1 MPGRGLIG
9 LPSLDKVAVTSAGFV
24 QLHEPHRPAAPQR
37 VGRSPT
43 VAVTIHD
50 VARTANVST
59 ATVSR
64 AFSAPTL
71 LRDTTR
77 HRVLEVADRLGYG
90 PNRGN
95 RGPNPTRSGN
105 LGVIVPDVTNPFFP
119 SVLKGVQA
127 RARQSDYAVFLG
139 NSEENPRAE
148 IDLIRAM
155 ARQVD
160 GVIICAP
167 RMSSTELKEVLARTR
182 LVLVNRR
189 VAGVPAVV
197 MDNVG
202 GMRQAIDHLA
212 ALGHRRIAY
221 LGGPRTSWSN
231 RERRR
236 GLRRA
241 SRHGMAVV
249 EFGPFA
255 PQFEAGVHGADLAI
269 AAQLTAI
276 IAYNDLM
283 ALGALSRLADRGVR
297 VPQDV
302 SVLGFDD
309 IPMAAMCSPA
319 LTTVAIPQEHA
330 GIKAVDLLVDLLRP
344 DSIGLRDAACEL
356 ATQLTVRGSTGTP
369 AGGAAATVAHTRR
382 LGRHG

>member
-1 MPGRGLIG
+1 MEV
-9 LPSLDKVAVTSAGFV
+9 S
-24 QLHEPHRPAAPQR
+24 H
-37 VGRSPT
+37 
-43 VAVTIHD
+43 VAVTIND

-64 AFSAPTL
+64 AFSAPNL

-77 HRVLEVADRLGYG
+77 SRVLEVAERLGYG
-90 PNRGN
+90 PGRTG
-95 RGPNPTRSGN
+95 RGPVTGRTGN

-127 RARQSDYAVFLG
+127 RAHQGDYAVFLG
-139 NSEENPRAE
+139 NSEESPRAE

-167 RMSSTELKEVLARTR
+167 RMSSTDLRETLSRTK

-197 MDNVG
+197 LDNIG
-202 GMRQAIDHLA
+202 GMRQAVDHLA

-255 PQFEAGVHGADLAI
+255 PQFEAGVHGADLAL

-297 VPQDV
+297 VPDEV
-302 SVLGFDD
+302 SVIGFDD
-309 IPMAAMCSPA
+309 VPMAAMCHPA
-319 LTTVAIPQEHA
+319 LTTVAIPKEHA
-330 GIKAVDLLVDLLRP
+330 GTKAVDLLVNLLRQGALGP
-344 DSIGLRDAACEL
+344 RADSFEL

-369 AGGAAATVAHTRR
+369 PGCAAPAVAHPRR
-382 LGRHG
+382 TVGRA

>member
-1 MPGRGLIG
+1 MEC
-9 LPSLDKVAVTSAGFV
+9 VAV
-24 QLHEPHRPAAPQR
+24 AA
-37 VGRSPT
+37 
-43 VAVTIHD
+43 TIYD
-50 VARTANVST
+50 VARAAGVSA

-64 AFSAPTL
+64 AFSVPEL
-71 LRDTTR
+71 LRETTLQ
-77 HRVLEVADRLGYG
+77 RVLDTANGIGYR
-90 PNRGN
+90 PSRAARGAPAA
-95 RGPNPTRSGN
+95 GATGN

-127 RARQSDYAVFLG
+127 RAHEANYAVFLG
-139 NSEENPRAE
+139 NAEENPRAE
-148 IDLIRAM
+148 VELVRAM

-167 RMSSTELKEVLARTR
+167 RMSPTEVREALGRTR

-189 VAGVPAVV
+189 VSGVPAVV

-221 LGGPRTSWSN
+221 LGGPGTSWSN

-241 SRHGMAVV
+241 PRHGMAVV

-255 PQFEAGVHGADLAI
+255 PGFEAGVHGADLAL

-276 IAYNDLM
+276 ICYNDLM
-283 ALGALSRLADRGVR
+283 ALGVLSRLADRGVR
-297 VPQDV
+297 VPGDV

-319 LTTVAIPQEHA
+319 LSTVAIPQEQA
-330 GIKAVDLLVDLLRP
+330 GHKAVDLLVDLLRH
-344 DSIGLRDAACEL
+344 GGDADHDVSYAM
-356 ATQLTVRGSTGTP
+356 ATQLTVRGSTAVP
-369 AGGAAATVAHTRR
+369 AGARLPTAPRPRRVARR
-382 LGRHG
+382 R